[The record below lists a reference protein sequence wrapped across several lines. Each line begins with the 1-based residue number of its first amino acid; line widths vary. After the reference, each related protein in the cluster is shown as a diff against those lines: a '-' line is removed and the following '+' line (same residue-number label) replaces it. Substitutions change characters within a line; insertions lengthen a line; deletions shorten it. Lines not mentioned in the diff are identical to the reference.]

1 MATDL
6 IPPEAPLEAPRP
18 TGAEGAALAP
28 LRRPVFRMLWTAWMI
43 ANICMWTNDVAAA
56 WVMTTLKVSPLMVA
70 LIQTASTAPVFL
82 LGVPSGA
89 LADILDRRMYFLVT
103 QIWIAFIATLLC
115 IASLADALTPATLL
129 LLTFLNGIGLAMRW
143 PVFAAVV
150 PELVPRN
157 ELPAALALNGVAM
170 NISRIVG
177 PVIAGAMLASIG
189 SHAVFIFNGVMSLVC
204 ATIILRWKR
213 EQTPSSLPGERFF
226 GAMRVGLQYVRESP
240 RMRAVMLR
248 VALFFLQSTALLA
261 LLPLVAIRLNAHGDS
276 ATQWLGT
283 IGGGAATFTLML
295 ASLGAGAIYAAL
307 QMPKLRGRF
316 DRSEIVT
323 RGSWVQAVASLI
335 VAYAPNLWVA
345 LPAMVVAGMSWIA
358 VANSLSVSAQLGLPN
373 WVRARG
379 MSMFQMSIMGASAI
393 GAAVWGQLATVTDLA
408 TSLTAAAVTGSI
420 AVWLTRNLVIESD
433 VEQDLTPLR
442 PWDPPETV
450 LPVDS
455 DAGPVVTTIEYRVDA
470 ENAVKFHEVMA
481 DTRRARLK
489 GGALSW
495 ELFRDT
501 ADPDRYIEYIV
512 DETWVEHLRRF
523 DRTNA
528 EDVALRERRHAL
540 QMDGKAPVVSRCIS
554 ETFKR

>member
-18 TGAEGAALAP
+18 HGSEGAALAP

-56 WVMTTLKVSPLMVA
+56 WVMTTLQVSPLMVA

-150 PELVPRN
+150 PELVPRH

-177 PVIAGAMLASIG
+177 PVVAGAMLASIG

-204 ATIILRWKR
+204 AVIILRWKR
-213 EQTPSSLPGERFF
+213 EQAPSSLPGERFF

-276 ATQWLGT
+276 VTQWLGT

-295 ASLGAGAIYAAL
+295 ASLGAGAIFAAL

-316 DRSEIVT
+316 TRSEIVT
-323 RGSWVQAVASLI
+323 RGSLIQAAGSLI

-345 LPAMVVAGMSWIA
+345 LPAMIVAGMAWIA

-379 MSMFQMSIMGASAI
+379 MSMFQMSIMGASAL

-420 AVWLTRNLVIESD
+420 AVWTTRNLVIESD

-455 DAGPVVTTIEYRVDA
+455 DAGPVVTTIEYRIAA

-501 ADPDRYIEYIV
+501 ADPDRYIEYVV

-528 EDVALRERRHAL
+528 EDVALRERRYAL
-540 QMDGKAPVVSRCIS
+540 QQDGKAPVVSRCIS